1 MPDVGAYLSTGL
13 SRYPPQPVDPC
24 DGTARASERGT
35 VMTYPIIHDMESVRA
50 HQAARLRSP
59 SHRHGSSLAILLRVA
74 RQNRSVEQ
82 PCRPR

>member
-1 MPDVGAYLSTGL
+1 
-13 SRYPPQPVDPC
+13 
-24 DGTARASERGT
+24 
-35 VMTYPIIHDMESVRA
+35 MTYPMIHDMQSVRA

-59 SHRHGSSLAILLRVA
+59 AHRHGSSLAILLRVA